1 MGVGKMIW
9 ANVLIEEQQEPY
21 IDDDEIEH
29 NDIKR
34 YIGKVKPEPYI
45 NDATCPICDSKV
57 IPKCGSINVW
67 HFAHESLKDCDTF
80 SEGETEWHIDWKN
93 EFPKEQQEITLEK
106 KYLKVIGEKIMG
118 ADENEE
124 IITEDEIWAFNIPEE
139 QLNKCLEEHPE
150 DIVIEKHRADIKIND
165 LIMELQNSSISPKDI
180 VKREEFYDNMIWIFN
195 GENFANGLNLRSKDN
210 IYTFRWK
217 NPPKCLW
224 YVKKP
229 LNIDMNNGFVFQ
241 VKKIYP
247 KCPCGG
253 WGIMMEKEHLINDLK
268 NGRIKN

>member
-93 EFPKEQQEITLEK
+93 EFFGRAGRKRN
-106 KYLKVIGEKIMG
+106 MG
-118 ADENEE
+118 IRPTVRGVAHVVAER
-124 IITEDEIWAFNIPEE
+124 IP
-139 QLNKCLEEHPE
+139 
-150 DIVIEKHRADIKIND
+150 R
-165 LIMELQNSSISPKDI
+165 
-180 VKREEFYDNMIWIFN
+180 
-195 GENFANGLNLRSKDN
+195 FAARHGARRRGC
-210 IYTFRWK
+210 T
-217 NPPKCLW
+217 
-224 YVKKP
+224 
-229 LNIDMNNGFVFQ
+229 
-241 VKKIYP
+241 
-247 KCPCGG
+247 
-253 WGIMMEKEHLINDLK
+253 
-268 NGRIKN
+268 